1 MSNRVFKGFKDDSSS
16 QYLKK
21 QINKETV
28 SFTPGTGTNSDCFN
42 FLFCSTLNIER
53 YNKLKKLETFYNYKT
68 QDVNG
73 NHYFNGEMNQANFL
87 SSNIDLSK
95 IVTTQ
100 LQISNGNPP
109 NLDNNMNF
117 NMSGSTN
124 IEQGN
129 NNVFIVDPS
138 GIFDTSCN
146 NLFYIQNND
155 LSYNLQDLSGGARE
169 ITPKFKIDSEK
180 NLCRLK

>member
-21 QINKETV
+21 QINRETV
-28 SFTPGTGTNSDCFN
+28 SLTPGTGTNSDCFN

-68 QDVNG
+68 QDENG
-73 NHYFNGEMNQANFL
+73 NYYFNGEMNQANFL
-87 SSNIDLSK
+87 SNTINTSNT
-95 IVTTQ
+95 VVTQ
-100 LQISNGNPP
+100 LVN
-109 NLDNNMNF
+109 NLDNSMNLTLAT
-117 NMSGSTN
+117 STD
-124 IEQGN
+124 IDTN
-129 NNVFIVDPS
+129 NENLFTIDQN

-146 NLFYIQNND
+146 NIFYTQNND
-155 LSYNLQDLSGGARE
+155 MSYNLQDFTGGVRE

-180 NLCRLK
+180 NLCRVK

>member
-28 SFTPGTGTNSDCFN
+28 SLTPGTGTNSDCFN

-68 QDVNG
+68 QDENG

-87 SSNIDLSK
+87 SSTINPSNT
-95 IVTTQ
+95 VVTQ
-100 LQISNGNPP
+100 LIN
-109 NLDNNMNF
+109 NLDNSMNLTLTT
-117 NMSGSTN
+117 STDIN
-124 IEQGN
+124 TN
-129 NNVFIVDPS
+129 NENLFIVDPS

-155 LSYNLQDLSGGARE
+155 LSYNLQDLSGGVRE